1 MKKFFIFLII
11 LLLIICTICYTYLVY
26 QAKYNNAKQIN
37 VAFQKYYN
45 KKIYGADLA
54 TAINK
59 AIDYNTK
66 NGIEKNKDSLFIENE
81 TNSIKINIK
90 MIDKDNIYPMEKIAA
105 SGIENFID
113 YYNKIQ
119 FECIDIQYHTNTNM
133 VKSLLFEQITT

>member
-37 VAFQKYYN
+37 AAFQKYYN

-66 NGIEKNKDSLFIENE
+66 NGIEKNKDSL
-81 TNSIKINIK
+81 KINIK
-90 MIDKDNIYPMEKIAA
+90 MIDKDNTYPMEKIAA

-119 FECIDIQYHTNTNM
+119 FECTDIQYHTNTNM

>member
-11 LLLIICTICYTYLVY
+11 LLLIISTICYTYLVY

-37 VAFQKYYN
+37 AAFQKYYN

-90 MIDKDNIYPMEKIAA
+90 MIDKDNTYPMEKIAA

-119 FECIDIQYHTNTNM
+119 FECIDIQHHTNTNM